1 MASTTGNIFIFNEN
15 YRGLANRTR
24 PDFLL
29 INRSHKCDLGES
41 TLKLHWLIPGTFLTV
56 SMLSSPADAAKLK
69 SWNFDANQN
78 SLEFNTDAAVQPKA
92 QLIFNPTRVVIDLPG
107 VKFGRPQ
114 LKKPVGG
121 AIRTVRIGQFD
132 PKTTRMVV
140 ELSPGYTLDP
150 NQIKFEGISPSRW
163 RVKLPSP
170 QLENAQVEEKAIYSV
185 VRTSNP
191 VPSNTSNSNNN
202 QTVIKTAQ
210 GTAQIERVLPTGDGF
225 FVRTSGG
232 KPSGVRVSRS
242 SKEIINVDVSGAR
255 LSPNLPRNEFPMNR
269 FGVKGVEFKQ
279 LNSTTAR
286 IVLRVNQNSPNWRAS
301 VSSFGGVVLLPNGA
315 VSNSPVISNPNPPVN
330 RPISSPPPSVSVNTS
345 NTSLAQIKS
354 VELDN
359 NGKELV
365 VKANKSLSGST
376 SGWDKTTA
384 MYRILIPN
392 ARLASSVKGPD
403 FKPNSSVLRVRMRQQ
418 DANTVAIYILPA
430 SRVNFGRLN
439 VRGDK
444 LSLPLQRTTAVRP
457 PVVLPPI
464 PQPNPVAGKKPAPV
478 TSKPKPNPIRKPAPT
493 GKIVVMIDPGHG
505 GKDPGAIGIGGLREK
520 DVILP
525 ISKKVAEILRKN
537 GVNAVLTRNTDYFVS
552 LKGRVVMAE
561 RRDADLFVSIHANS
575 MGLSR
580 PDINGLEMYYYNS
593 GKRLADAVRK
603 GITRK
608 VKIRD
613 RGTRRARF
621 YVLRKTSMPAIL
633 VETGYVTG
641 REDAVKLKQGWFR
654 NQMAEGIADGILRYL
669 KRK

>member
-1 MASTTGNIFIFNEN
+1 M
-15 YRGLANRTR
+15 
-24 PDFLL
+24 
-29 INRSHKCDLGES
+29 
-41 TLKLHWLIPGTFLTV
+41 KLHWLIPGTFLTV
-56 SMLSSPADAAKLK
+56 SLLSSPADAAKLK
-69 SWNFDANQN
+69 SWDFDANQN

-92 QLIFNPTRVVIDLPG
+92 QLIFGPTRVVIDLPG
-107 VKFGRPQ
+107 VEFGRPQ
-114 LKKPVGG
+114 LRKPVGG
-121 AIRTVRIGQFD
+121 AIKSVRIGQFD
-132 PKTTRMVV
+132 PETTRMVV

-163 RVKLPSP
+163 KVKLPQP
-170 QLENAQVEEKAIYSV
+170 QLEKAEVEEKSIYSV
-185 VRTSNP
+185 VRTSNT
-191 VPSNTSNSNNN
+191 VPSNTSNNN

-232 KPSGVRVSRS
+232 KPSGVTVDRTG
-242 SKEIINVDVSGAR
+242 KEFINVDISGAR
-255 LSPNLPRNEFPMNR
+255 LSSNLPRNEFPMNR

-286 IVLRVNQNSPNWRAS
+286 ITLRVNKNSPNWRS
-301 VSSFGGVVLLPNGA
+301 SISSFGGVVLLPNGP
-315 VSNSPVISNPNPPVN
+315 VSNLPTNSNPSPSVNQPISAPPPVAS
-330 RPISSPPPSVSVNTS
+330 ISTSVAEIN
-345 NTSLAQIKS
+345 S
-354 VELDN
+354 VELDD
-359 NGKELV
+359 NGKRLV

-376 SGWDKTTA
+376 SGWDKTSA

-392 ARLASSVKGPD
+392 ARLAPSIKGPD

-430 SRVNFGRLN
+430 SQVSFGRLD

-444 LSLPLQRTTAVRP
+444 LSLLLQRTNAVKP

-464 PQPNPVAGKKPAPV
+464 PQPNPIAGAKPRPVPVPAPA
-478 TSKPKPNPIRKPAPT
+478 KPKPNPAPKPAPT
-493 GKIVVMIDPGHG
+493 GRIVVMIDPGHG

-525 ISKKVAEILRKN
+525 ISQKVAEILQKN

-552 LKGRVVMAE
+552 LQGRVVLSE
-561 RRDADLFVSIHANS
+561 KRDADLFVSIHANS
-575 MGLSR
+575 LGLSR
-580 PDINGLEMYYYNS
+580 PDISGLEVYYYDS
-593 GKRLADAVRK
+593 GKGLADAVRR
-603 GITRK
+603 GIIAK
-608 VKIRD
+608 VKVKD
-613 RGTRRARF
+613 RGIRRARF

-641 REDAVKLKQGWFR
+641 RDDAAKLKQTWYR

>member
-1 MASTTGNIFIFNEN
+1 M
-15 YRGLANRTR
+15 
-24 PDFLL
+24 
-29 INRSHKCDLGES
+29 
-41 TLKLHWLIPGTFLTV
+41 KLHWLIPGTFLTV
-56 SMLSSPADAAKLK
+56 SLLSSPADAAKLK
-69 SWNFDANQN
+69 SWDFDANQN

-92 QLIFNPTRVVIDLPG
+92 QLIFGPTRVVIDLPG
-107 VKFGRPQ
+107 VEFGRSQ
-114 LKKPVGG
+114 LRKPVGG
-121 AIRTVRIGQFD
+121 AIKSVRIGQFD
-132 PKTTRMVV
+132 PETTRMVV

-163 RVKLPSP
+163 KVKLPQP
-170 QLENAQVEEKAIYSV
+170 QLEKAEVEEKSIYSV
-185 VRTSNP
+185 VRTSNT
-191 VPSNTSNSNNN
+191 VPSNTSNNN

-232 KPSGVRVSRS
+232 KPSGVTVDRTG
-242 SKEIINVDVSGAR
+242 KEFINVDISGAR
-255 LSPNLPRNEFPMNR
+255 LSSNLPRNEFPMNR

-286 IVLRVNQNSPNWRAS
+286 ITLRVNKNSPNWRS
-301 VSSFGGVVLLPNGA
+301 SISSFGGVVLLPNGS
-315 VSNSPVISNPNPPVN
+315 VSNLPTNSNPSPSVNKPISAPPPVAS
-330 RPISSPPPSVSVNTS
+330 ISKSVAEIN
-345 NTSLAQIKS
+345 S
-354 VELDN
+354 VELDD
-359 NGKELV
+359 NGKRLV

-376 SGWDKTTA
+376 SGWDKTSA

-392 ARLASSVKGPD
+392 ARLAPSIKGPD

-430 SRVNFGRLN
+430 SQVSFGRLD

-444 LSLPLQRTTAVRP
+444 LSLLLQRTNAVKP

-464 PQPNPVAGKKPAPV
+464 PRPNPIAGAKPRPVPVPAPA
-478 TSKPKPNPIRKPAPT
+478 KPKPKPAAKPKPAPT
-493 GKIVVMIDPGHG
+493 GRIVVMIDPGHG

-552 LKGRVVMAE
+552 LKGRVVMSE

-580 PDINGLEMYYYNS
+580 PDINGLEVYYYNS
-593 GKRLADAVRK
+593 GKSLADAVRK

-613 RGTRRARF
+613 RGIRRARF

-641 REDAVKLKQGWFR
+641 REDASKLKQTSFR

>member
-1 MASTTGNIFIFNEN
+1 M
-15 YRGLANRTR
+15 
-24 PDFLL
+24 
-29 INRSHKCDLGES
+29 
-41 TLKLHWLIPGTFLTV
+41 KLHWLIPGTFLTV
-56 SMLSSPADAAKLK
+56 SLLSSPADAAKLK
-69 SWNFDANQN
+69 SWDFDASQN

-92 QLIFNPTRVVIDLPG
+92 QLIFSPTRVVIDLPG
-107 VKFGRPQ
+107 VQFNRPQ

-121 AIRTVRIGQFD
+121 AIRSVRIGQFD

-163 RVKLPSP
+163 KVKLPQP
-170 QLENAQVEEKAIYSV
+170 QLEQAQVEEKSIYSV
-185 VRTSNP
+185 VRTSNTAP
-191 VPSNTSNSNNN
+191 TNTSNTVVRASNTAPTNTSNTVVRASNTTPANTSNSN

-210 GTAQIERVLPTGDGF
+210 GKAQIERVLPTGDGF

-232 KPSGVRVSRS
+232 KPSGVKVNRS
-242 SKEIINVDVSGAR
+242 GREFINVDISGAT
-255 LSPNLPRNEFPMNR
+255 LSSNLPRNEFPMNR
-269 FGVKGVEFKQ
+269 FGVRGVEFKQ
-279 LNSTTAR
+279 LSSTTAR
-286 IVLRVNQNSPNWRAS
+286 IILRVNPNSPNWRAS
-301 VSSFGGVVLLPNGA
+301 ISSFGGVVLLPNGS
-315 VSNSPVISNPNPPVN
+315 VSKSPVIRNPSPPANKPISAPPPVAS
-330 RPISSPPPSVSVNTS
+330 INTS
-345 NTSLAQIKS
+345 NTSVAEIKS
-354 VELDN
+354 VELDD
-359 NGKELV
+359 NGKKLV

-376 SGWDKTTA
+376 AGWDKATA

-392 ARLASSVKGPD
+392 ARLAPSVKGPD
-403 FKPNSSVLRVRMRQQ
+403 FKPSSSVLRVRMRQQ
-418 DANTVAIYILPA
+418 NANTVAIYILPA
-430 SRVNFGRLN
+430 SRVNFGRLD

-444 LSLPLQRTTAVRP
+444 LSLGLQRSTSAVRP

-464 PQPNPVAGKKPAPV
+464 PQPNPAPGSKPVPAPKPKPAP
-478 TSKPKPNPIRKPAPT
+478 KPTPA
-493 GKIVVMIDPGHG
+493 GRVIVMIDPGHG
-505 GKDPGAIGIGGLREK
+505 GKDPGAIGISGLKEK

-552 LKGRVVMAE
+552 LKGRVVMSE
-561 RRDADLFVSIHANS
+561 RRNADLFVSIHANS

-580 PDINGLEMYYYNS
+580 PDINGLEVYYYNS

-603 GITRK
+603 SITRK

-613 RGTRRARF
+613 RGIRRARF

-641 REDAVKLKQGWFR
+641 REDAPRLKQNWYR

-669 KRK
+669 KRR

>member
-1 MASTTGNIFIFNEN
+1 
-15 YRGLANRTR
+15 
-24 PDFLL
+24 
-29 INRSHKCDLGES
+29 
-41 TLKLHWLIPGTFLTV
+41 LKLHWLIPGTFLTV
-56 SMLSSPADAAKLK
+56 SLLSSPADAAKLK
-69 SWNFDANQN
+69 SWDFDANQN

-92 QLIFNPTRVVIDLPG
+92 QLIFGPTRVVIDLPG
-107 VKFGRPQ
+107 VEFGRPQ

-121 AIRTVRIGQFD
+121 AIKTIRIGQFD
-132 PKTTRMVV
+132 PETTRMVV

-163 RVKLPSP
+163 KVKLPQP
-170 QLENAQVEEKAIYSV
+170 QLERAEVEEKSIYSV
-185 VRTSNP
+185 VRTSNTA
-191 VPSNTSNSNNN
+191 PSNTSTNSN

-225 FVRTSGG
+225 FVRTSGR
-232 KPSGVRVSRS
+232 KPSGVKVNRS
-242 SKEIINVDVSGAR
+242 GKEFINVDISGAR
-255 LSPNLPRNEFPMNR
+255 LSSNLPRNEFPMNR

-286 IVLRVNQNSPNWRAS
+286 ITLRVNQNSPNWRS
-301 VSSFGGVVLLPNGA
+301 SISSFGGVVLLPNGS
-315 VSNSPVISNPNPPVN
+315 VSNLPTNSNPSPPANQPISAPPPVAS
-330 RPISSPPPSVSVNTS
+330 ISTSSV
-345 NTSLAQIKS
+345 AEIKS
-354 VELDN
+354 VELDD
-359 NGKELV
+359 NGKELI

-376 SGWDKTTA
+376 SGWDKATA

-403 FKPNSSVLRVRMRQQ
+403 FKANSSVLRVRMRQQ
-418 DANTVAIYILPA
+418 NANTVAIYILPA
-430 SRVNFGRLN
+430 SKVSFGRLD

-444 LSLPLQRTTAVRP
+444 LSLSLQRTNAVRP

-464 PQPNPVAGKKPAPV
+464 PQPNPVAGAKPRPVPVPAPA
-478 TSKPKPNPIRKPAPT
+478 KPKPNPAPKPAPT
-493 GKIVVMIDPGHG
+493 GRIVVMIDPGHG

-525 ISKKVAEILRKN
+525 ISQKVAEILRKN
-537 GVNAVLTRNTDYFVS
+537 GVNAVLTRNSDFFVS
-552 LKGRVVMAE
+552 LQGRVVMSE

-580 PDINGLEMYYYNS
+580 PDINGLEVYYYDS
-593 GKRLADAVRK
+593 GKGLADAVRK
-603 GITRK
+603 GITQK

-613 RGTRRARF
+613 RGIRRARF

-641 REDAVKLKQGWFR
+641 REDASKLKQTSFR

-669 KRK
+669 KRR

>member
-1 MASTTGNIFIFNEN
+1 M
-15 YRGLANRTR
+15 
-24 PDFLL
+24 
-29 INRSHKCDLGES
+29 
-41 TLKLHWLIPGTFLTV
+41 KLHWLIPGTFLTV
-56 SMLSSPADAAKLK
+56 SLLSSPADAAKLK
-69 SWNFDANQN
+69 SWDFDANQN

-107 VKFGRPQ
+107 VEFGRPQ
-114 LKKPVGG
+114 LKKSVGG
-121 AIRTVRIGQFD
+121 AVRSVRIGQFD

-170 QLENAQVEEKAIYSV
+170 QLERANSEEKSIYSV
-185 VRTSNP
+185 VRTSNTS
-191 VPSNTSNSNNN
+191 PSNTSNSN

-232 KPSGVRVSRS
+232 KPSAVKVNRNG
-242 SKEIINVDVSGAR
+242 KEFINVDISGAR

-269 FGVKGVEFKQ
+269 FGVRGVEFKQ

-286 IVLRVNQNSPNWRAS
+286 IILRVDKNSPNWRGS
-301 VSSFGGVVLLPNGA
+301 ISSFGGIVLLPNGP
-315 VSNSPVISNPNPPVN
+315 VSRSPINSNPSPSVNP
-330 RPISSPPPSVSVNTS
+330 PISSPPPVASINSSV
-345 NTSLAQIKS
+345 AEIKS

-359 NGKELV
+359 SGNKLV

-376 SGWDKTTA
+376 SGWDRTTA

-392 ARLASSVKGPD
+392 ARLASSVKGPN
-403 FKPNSSVLRVRMRQQ
+403 FKPNSSVLRVRIRQQ

-430 SRVNFGRLN
+430 SRVSFGRLD
-439 VRGDK
+439 VRGDRI
-444 LSLPLQRTTAVRP
+444 SLPLQRTSAVRP
-457 PVVLPPI
+457 PVILPPI
-464 PQPNPVAGKKPAPV
+464 PQPNPVAGSKPVPVPPKPKPKPAP
-478 TSKPKPNPIRKPAPT
+478 KPAPR
-493 GKIVVMIDPGHG
+493 GRVIVMIDPGHG

-537 GVNAVLTRNTDYFVS
+537 GVNAVLTRNSDFFVS

-575 MGLSR
+575 LGLSR
-580 PDINGLEMYYYNS
+580 PDINGLEVYYYNS

-608 VKIRD
+608 VKVRD
-613 RGTRRARF
+613 RGIRRARF

-641 REDAVKLKQGWFR
+641 REDAAKLKQTWYR
-654 NQMAEGIADGILRYL
+654 NKMAEGIADGILRYL

>member
-1 MASTTGNIFIFNEN
+1 M
-15 YRGLANRTR
+15 
-24 PDFLL
+24 
-29 INRSHKCDLGES
+29 
-41 TLKLHWLIPGTFLTV
+41 KLHWLIPGTFLTV
-56 SMLSSPADAAKLK
+56 SLLSSPADAAKLK
-69 SWNFDANQN
+69 SWDFDANQN

-92 QLIFNPTRVVIDLPG
+92 QLIFGPTRVVIDLPG
-107 VKFGRPQ
+107 VEFGRSQ
-114 LKKPVGG
+114 LRKPVGG
-121 AIRTVRIGQFD
+121 AIKSVRIGQFD
-132 PKTTRMVV
+132 PETTRMVV

-163 RVKLPSP
+163 KVKLPQP
-170 QLENAQVEEKAIYSV
+170 QLEKAEVEEKSIYSV
-185 VRTSNP
+185 IRTSNT
-191 VPSNTSNSNNN
+191 VPSNTVLSNTSSSN

-232 KPSGVRVSRS
+232 KPSGVRVNRS
-242 SKEIINVDVSGAR
+242 SKELIEVDISGATF
-255 LSPNLPRNEFPMNR
+255 SSSLPRNEFPMNR

-286 IVLRVNQNSPNWRAS
+286 ITLRVNENSPDWRS
-301 VSSFGGVVLLPNGA
+301 SISSFGGVVLLPNGP
-315 VSNSPVISNPNPPVN
+315 VSNSPTKSNPSPSVNQPISAPPPVAS
-330 RPISSPPPSVSVNTS
+330 ISKSRAEIN
-345 NTSLAQIKS
+345 S
-354 VELDN
+354 VELDD
-359 NGKELV
+359 NGKNLV

-376 SGWDKTTA
+376 SGWDKTSA

-392 ARLASSVKGPD
+392 ARLAPSVKGPD
-403 FKPNSSVLRVRMRQQ
+403 FKPNSSVLRVRMRQE

-430 SRVNFGRLN
+430 SQITFGRLD

-444 LSLPLQRTTAVRP
+444 LSLDLQRSNAVKP

-464 PQPNPVAGKKPAPV
+464 PQPNPIASSKPTPVPVPAPAKPKPQPAPKPKPAPNGQV
-478 TSKPKPNPIRKPAPT
+478 L
-493 GKIVVMIDPGHG
+493 VMIDPGHG

-525 ISKKVAEILRKN
+525 ISQKVAEILRKN

-552 LKGRVVMAE
+552 LQGRVVLSE

-575 MGLSR
+575 LGLSR
-580 PDINGLEMYYYNS
+580 PDINGLEVYYYNS
-593 GKRLADAVRK
+593 GKGLADTVRRS
-603 GITRK
+603 ITQK
-608 VKIRD
+608 VKIKD
-613 RGTRRARF
+613 RGIRQARF

-641 REDAVKLKQGWFR
+641 RDDAANLSQTSYR

>member
-1 MASTTGNIFIFNEN
+1 M
-15 YRGLANRTR
+15 
-24 PDFLL
+24 
-29 INRSHKCDLGES
+29 
-41 TLKLHWLIPGTFLTV
+41 KLHWLIPGTFLTV
-56 SMLSSPADAAKLK
+56 SLLSSPADAAKLK

-140 ELSPGYTLDP
+140 ELSQGYTLDP

-185 VRTSNP
+185 VRTGNT
-191 VPSNTSNSNNN
+191 VPNNTSTSNSNN

-225 FVRTSGG
+225 FVRMSGG
-232 KPSGVRVSRS
+232 KPSGVKINRS
-242 SKEIINVDVSGAR
+242 GKEIINVDVSGAR

-286 IVLRVNQNSPNWRAS
+286 IILRVNKNSPNWRAS

-315 VSNSPVISNPNPPVN
+315 ISSSPVIKTNPNPPAN
-330 RPISSPPPSVSVNTS
+330 RPISSTPPPRVSVNTS
-345 NTSLAQIKS
+345 LAEIKS

-365 VKANKSLSGST
+365 VKANKALSGST
-376 SGWDKTTA
+376 SGWDRATA

-444 LSLPLQRTTAVRP
+444 LSLSLQRTTAVRP

-478 TSKPKPNPIRKPAPT
+478 TRKPSPT
-493 GKIVVMIDPGHG
+493 PVRKPPAGRVVVMIDPGHG
-505 GKDPGAIGIGGLREK
+505 GKDPGAVGIGGLKEK

-537 GVNAVLTRNTDYFVS
+537 GVNAVLTRNSDFFVS
-552 LKGRVVMAE
+552 LKGRVNMAE
-561 RRDADLFVSIHANS
+561 RRSADLFVSIHANS

-580 PDINGLEMYYYNS
+580 PDINGLEVYYYNS
-593 GKRLADAVRK
+593 GKRLADTVRK
-603 GITRK
+603 DITRK

-613 RGTRRARF
+613 RGIRRARF

>member
-1 MASTTGNIFIFNEN
+1 M
-15 YRGLANRTR
+15 
-24 PDFLL
+24 
-29 INRSHKCDLGES
+29 
-41 TLKLHWLIPGTFLTV
+41 KLHWLIPGTFLTV
-56 SMLSSPADAAKLK
+56 SLLSSPADAAKLK
-69 SWNFDANQN
+69 SWDFDANQN

-92 QLIFNPTRVVIDLPG
+92 QLIFSPTRVVIDLPG
-107 VKFGRPQ
+107 VEFGRPQ

-121 AIRTVRIGQFD
+121 AIKTVRIGQFD

-163 RVKLPSP
+163 KVKLPQP
-170 QLENAQVEEKAIYSV
+170 QLEKAQVEEKSIYSV
-185 VRTSNP
+185 VRTGNTTS
-191 VPSNTSNSNNN
+191 SNTSNSVVRTSNSPPTNTSNSN

-232 KPSGVRVSRS
+232 KPSGVRVYRIG
-242 SKEIINVDVSGAR
+242 KKFINVDISGAR
-255 LSPNLPRNEFPMNR
+255 LSSSLPRNEFPMNR

-279 LNSTTAR
+279 VSSTTAR
-286 IVLRVNQNSPNWRAS
+286 ITLRVNQNSPNWRAS
-301 VSSFGGVVLLPNGA
+301 VSSFGGVVLLPNGS
-315 VSNSPVISNPNPPVN
+315 VSNLPTNSNPSPVINQ
-330 RPISSPPPSVSVNTS
+330 PISSPPPVASISTSSV
-345 NTSLAQIKS
+345 AEIKS
-354 VELDN
+354 VELDD
-359 NGKELV
+359 NGKQLV

-392 ARLASSVKGPD
+392 ARLAPSVKGPD

-418 DANTVAIYILPA
+418 NANTVAIYVLPA
-430 SRVNFGRLN
+430 SQVSFGRLN

-444 LSLPLQRTTAVRP
+444 LSLLLQRSTNAVRP

-464 PQPNPVAGKKPAPV
+464 PRPNPVAGAKPRPVPVPAPA
-478 TSKPKPNPIRKPAPT
+478 KPKPNPAPRPAPT
-493 GKIVVMIDPGHG
+493 GRIVVMIDPGHG
-505 GKDPGAIGIGGLREK
+505 GKDPGAIGIRGLREK

-552 LKGRVVMAE
+552 LKGRVVMSE

-580 PDINGLEMYYYNS
+580 PDINGLEVYYYNS

-613 RGTRRARF
+613 RGIRRARF

-641 REDAVKLKQGWFR
+641 REDAAKLKQTSFR

-669 KRK
+669 KRR

>member
-1 MASTTGNIFIFNEN
+1 M
-15 YRGLANRTR
+15 
-24 PDFLL
+24 
-29 INRSHKCDLGES
+29 
-41 TLKLHWLIPGTFLTV
+41 KLHWLIPGTFLTV
-56 SMLSSPADAAKLK
+56 SLLSSPADAAKLK

-140 ELSPGYTLDP
+140 ELSQGYTLDP

-185 VRTSNP
+185 VRTGNTTPTNTS
-191 VPSNTSNSNNN
+191 TSNSNN
-202 QTVIKTAQ
+202 QTVIKTARGT

-232 KPSGVRVSRS
+232 KPSGVKINRS
-242 SKEIINVDVSGAR
+242 GKEIINVDVSGAR

-286 IVLRVNQNSPNWRAS
+286 IILRVNKNSPNWRAS

-315 VSNSPVISNPNPPVN
+315 VSSSPVINTNPNPPAN
-330 RPISSPPPSVSVNTS
+330 RPISSTPPPRVSVNTS
-345 NTSLAQIKS
+345 VAEIKS

-365 VKANKSLSGST
+365 VKANKALSGST
-376 SGWDKTTA
+376 SGWDRATA

-392 ARLASSVKGPD
+392 ARLSSSVKGPN
-403 FKPNSSVLRVRMRQQ
+403 FKPDSSVLRVLMRQQ

-439 VRGDK
+439 ARGDK
-444 LSLPLQRTTAVRP
+444 LSLSLQRTTAVRP

-464 PQPNPVAGKKPAPV
+464 PRPNPVAG
-478 TSKPKPNPIRKPAPT
+478 SKPKPVAKPNPVRKPTPT
-493 GKIVVMIDPGHG
+493 GRVVVMIDPGHG

-537 GVNAVLTRNTDYFVS
+537 GVNAVLTRNSDFFVS
-552 LKGRVVMAE
+552 LKGRVNMAE
-561 RRDADLFVSIHANS
+561 RRNADLFVSIHANS

-580 PDINGLEMYYYNS
+580 PDINGLEVYYYNS
-593 GKRLADAVRK
+593 GKRLADTVRK

-613 RGTRRARF
+613 RGIRRARF

-641 REDAVKLKQGWFR
+641 REDANKLKQNWFR

>member
-1 MASTTGNIFIFNEN
+1 M
-15 YRGLANRTR
+15 
-24 PDFLL
+24 
-29 INRSHKCDLGES
+29 
-41 TLKLHWLIPGTFLTV
+41 KLHWLIPGTFLTV
-56 SMLSSPADAAKLK
+56 SLLSSPADAAKLE
-69 SWNFDANQN
+69 SWDFDANQN

-114 LKKPVGG
+114 LKKSVGG
-121 AIRTVRIGQFD
+121 AVRSVRIGQFN

-170 QLENAQVEEKAIYSV
+170 QLERANFEEKNIYSV
-185 VRTSNP
+185 VRTSNTL
-191 VPSNTSNSNNN
+191 PSNPSNNN

-232 KPSGVRVSRS
+232 KPSAVKINRDG
-242 SKEIINVDVSGAR
+242 KEFINVDISGAR

-279 LNSTTAR
+279 LNLTTAR
-286 IVLRVNQNSPNWRAS
+286 IILRVNKNSPNWRGS
-301 VSSFGGVVLLPNGA
+301 ISSFGGIVLLPNGS
-315 VSNSPVISNPNPPVN
+315 VSSSPITSNLSPSVNP
-330 RPISSPPPSVSVNTS
+330 PISSPPPVASINSSV
-345 NTSLAQIKS
+345 AEIKS
-354 VELDN
+354 VELDD
-359 NGKELV
+359 NGNKLV

-376 SGWDKTTA
+376 SGWDRTTA

-403 FKPNSSVLRVRMRQQ
+403 FKPNSSVLRVRIRQQ

-430 SRVNFGRLN
+430 SRVNFGRLD
-439 VRGDK
+439 VRGDRI
-444 LSLPLQRTTAVRP
+444 SLPLQRTRAVRP
-457 PVVLPPI
+457 PVILPPI
-464 PQPNPVAGKKPAPV
+464 PQPNPVAGSKPAPV
-478 TSKPKPNPIRKPAPT
+478 PSKPKPTPSPRPAPR
-493 GKIVVMIDPGHG
+493 GQLVVMIDPGHG
-505 GKDPGAIGIGGLREK
+505 GKDPGAIGISGLREK

-537 GVNAVLTRNTDYFVS
+537 GVNAVLTRNSDFFVS
-552 LKGRVVMAE
+552 LKGRVNMAE

-580 PDINGLEMYYYNS
+580 PDINGLEVYYYNS
-593 GKRLADAVRK
+593 GKRLADTVRK

-608 VKIRD
+608 VRIRD
-613 RGTRRARF
+613 RGIRRARF

-641 REDAVKLKQGWFR
+641 REDAAKLKQTWFR

>member
-1 MASTTGNIFIFNEN
+1 
-15 YRGLANRTR
+15 
-24 PDFLL
+24 
-29 INRSHKCDLGES
+29 
-41 TLKLHWLIPGTFLTV
+41 LKLHWLIPGTFLTV
-56 SMLSSPADAAKLK
+56 SLLSSPADAAKLK

-185 VRTSNP
+185 VRTGNTL
-191 VPSNTSNSNNN
+191 PSNTSTSNSNN
-202 QTVIKTAQ
+202 QTVIKTAQGTSQ

-232 KPSGVRVSRS
+232 KPSGVKINRS
-242 SKEIINVDVSGAR
+242 GKEIINVDVSGAR

-286 IVLRVNQNSPNWRAS
+286 IILRVNKNSPNWRAS

-315 VSNSPVISNPNPPVN
+315 VSSSPVIKTNPNPPVN
-330 RPISSPPPSVSVNTS
+330 RPISSTPPPRVSA
-345 NTSLAQIKS
+345 NTSLAEIKS

-365 VKANKSLSGST
+365 VKANKALSGST
-376 SGWDKTTA
+376 SGWDRATA

-444 LSLPLQRTTAVRP
+444 LSLSLQRTTAVRP

-464 PQPNPVAGKKPAPV
+464 PRPNPVAGKKPAPV
-478 TSKPKPNPIRKPAPT
+478 TSKPKPTPVRKPPA
-493 GKIVVMIDPGHG
+493 GGLVVMIDPGHG

-525 ISKKVAEILRKN
+525 ISKKVTEILRKN
-537 GVNAVLTRNTDYFVS
+537 GVNAVLTRNSDFFVS
-552 LKGRVVMAE
+552 LKGRVNMAE
-561 RRDADLFVSIHANS
+561 RRNADLFVSIHANS

-580 PDINGLEMYYYNS
+580 PDINGLEVYYYNS
-593 GKRLADAVRK
+593 GKRLADTVRK

-613 RGTRRARF
+613 RGIRRARF

-641 REDAVKLKQGWFR
+641 REDANKLKQNWFR

>member
-1 MASTTGNIFIFNEN
+1 M
-15 YRGLANRTR
+15 
-24 PDFLL
+24 
-29 INRSHKCDLGES
+29 
-41 TLKLHWLIPGTFLTV
+41 KLHWLIPGTFLTV
-56 SMLSSPADAAKLK
+56 SLLSSPADAAKLE
-69 SWNFDANQN
+69 SWDFDANQN

-92 QLIFNPTRVVIDLPG
+92 QLIFGPTRVVIDLPG
-107 VKFGRPQ
+107 VEFGRSQ

-121 AIRTVRIGQFD
+121 AIRSVRIGQFD
-132 PKTTRMVV
+132 PETTRMVV

-163 RVKLPSP
+163 KVKLPQP
-170 QLENAQVEEKAIYSV
+170 QLEKAEVEEKSIYSV
-185 VRTSNP
+185 IRTSNT
-191 VPSNTSNSNNN
+191 VASNTVASN

-232 KPSGVRVSRS
+232 KPSGVRVNRS
-242 SKEIINVDVSGAR
+242 SKELIEVDISGATF
-255 LSPNLPRNEFPMNR
+255 SSSLPRNEFPMNR

-286 IVLRVNQNSPNWRAS
+286 ITLRVNENSPNWRS
-301 VSSFGGVVLLPNGA
+301 SISSFGGVVLLPNGP
-315 VSNSPVISNPNPPVN
+315 VSNSPVSSNPSPSVNQPISAPPPVAS
-330 RPISSPPPSVSVNTS
+330 ISKSRAEIN
-345 NTSLAQIKS
+345 S
-354 VELDN
+354 VELDD
-359 NGKELV
+359 NGKKLV

-376 SGWDKTTA
+376 SGWDKTSA

-392 ARLASSVKGPD
+392 ARLAPSVKGPD
-403 FKPNSSVLRVRMRQQ
+403 FKPNSSVLRVRMRQE

-430 SRVNFGRLN
+430 SQITFGRLD

-444 LSLPLQRTTAVRP
+444 LSLDLQRSNAVKP

-464 PQPNPVAGKKPAPV
+464 PQPNPIAGSKPRPVPVPAPA
-478 TSKPKPNPIRKPAPT
+478 KPKPDPAPKPKPAPT
-493 GKIVVMIDPGHG
+493 GQVLVMIDPGHG

-525 ISKKVAEILRKN
+525 ISQKVAEILRKN
-537 GVNAVLTRNTDYFVS
+537 GVNAVLTRNSDYFVS
-552 LKGRVVMAE
+552 LQGRVVMSD
-561 RRDADLFVSIHANS
+561 RDDADLFVSIHANS

-580 PDINGLEMYYYNS
+580 PDINGLEVYYYNS
-593 GKRLADAVRK
+593 GKGLADTVRRS
-603 GITRK
+603 ITQK
-608 VKIRD
+608 VKIKD
-613 RGTRRARF
+613 RGIRKARF

-641 REDAVKLKQGWFR
+641 REDAANLSQTSYR

-669 KRK
+669 KRR

>member
-1 MASTTGNIFIFNEN
+1 V
-15 YRGLANRTR
+15 
-24 PDFLL
+24 
-29 INRSHKCDLGES
+29 
-41 TLKLHWLIPGTFLTV
+41 KLHWLIPGTFLTV
-56 SMLSSPADAAKLK
+56 SLLSSPADAAKLK
-69 SWNFDANQN
+69 SWDFDANQN

-107 VKFGRPQ
+107 VEFGRPQ
-114 LKKPVGG
+114 LKKPIGG

-140 ELSPGYTLDP
+140 ELNSGYTLDP

-185 VRTSNP
+185 VRTGNTT
-191 VPSNTSNSNNN
+191 PSNTSNGN

-232 KPSGVRVSRS
+232 KPSGVRVNRS
-242 SKEIINVDVSGAR
+242 GKELINVDISGAR
-255 LSPNLPRNEFPMNR
+255 LSSNLPRNEFPMNR

-286 IVLRVNQNSPNWRAS
+286 ITLRVNNNSPNWRAS

-315 VSNSPVISNPNPPVN
+315 VSKSPISSNPNPPAN
-330 RPISSPPPSVSVNTS
+330 RPISSPSPPPRASFNKSV
-345 NTSLAQIKS
+345 AEIKS

-376 SGWDKTTA
+376 SGWDRATA

-392 ARLASSVKGPD
+392 ARLSSSVKGPK
-403 FKPNSSVLRVRMRQQ
+403 FKPDSSVLRVRMRQQ

-464 PQPNPVAGKKPAPV
+464 PQPNPIAGSKPKPI
-478 TSKPKPNPIRKPAPT
+478 TPKPKPNPVRKPAPS
-493 GKIVVMIDPGHG
+493 GGVVVMIDPGHG

-552 LKGRVVMAE
+552 LKGRVVMSE
-561 RRDADLFVSIHANS
+561 RRKADLFVSIHANS

-580 PDINGLEMYYYNS
+580 PDINGLEVYYYNS
-593 GKRLADAVRK
+593 GKRLADVVRK

-613 RGTRRARF
+613 RGIRRARF

-641 REDAVKLKQGWFR
+641 REDATKLKQTWFR

>member
-1 MASTTGNIFIFNEN
+1 M
-15 YRGLANRTR
+15 
-24 PDFLL
+24 
-29 INRSHKCDLGES
+29 
-41 TLKLHWLIPGTFLTV
+41 KLHWLIPGTFLTV

-69 SWNFDANQN
+69 SWDFDANQN

-107 VKFGRPQ
+107 VEFGRPQ
-114 LKKPVGG
+114 LKKPIGG
-121 AIRTVRIGQFD
+121 AVRTVRIGQFD

-140 ELSPGYTLDP
+140 ELNPGYTLDP
-150 NQIKFEGISPSRW
+150 NKIKFEGISPSRW

-185 VRTSNP
+185 VRTGNTT
-191 VPSNTSNSNNN
+191 PSNTSNSN

-232 KPSGVRVSRS
+232 KPSTVRVNRS
-242 SKEIINVDVSGAR
+242 GQELINVDISGAR
-255 LSPNLPRNEFPMNR
+255 LSSNLPRNEFPMNR

-286 IVLRVNQNSPNWRAS
+286 ITLRVNKNSPNWRAS
-301 VSSFGGVVLLPNGA
+301 VSSFGGVVLLPNGPT
-315 VSNSPVISNPNPPVN
+315 SNSRVISSPNPPVN
-330 RPISSPPPSVSVNTS
+330 QPISSPSPPPSASVNKS
-345 NTSLAQIKS
+345 VAQIKS
-354 VELDN
+354 VELDD
-359 NGKELV
+359 NGQKLV

-376 SGWDKTTA
+376 SGWDRATA

-392 ARLASSVKGPD
+392 ARLASSVKGPQ

-418 DANTVAIYILPA
+418 DANTVAIYVLPA
-430 SRVNFGRLN
+430 SRVNFGRLD

-444 LSLPLQRTTAVRP
+444 LSLSLQRTSAARP
-457 PVVLPPI
+457 PVKLPPI
-464 PQPNPVAGKKPAPV
+464 PVPNPVAGKKPAPAP
-478 TSKPKPNPIRKPAPT
+478 SKPKPTPARKPTPR
-493 GKIVVMIDPGHG
+493 GGVVVMIDPGHG
-505 GKDPGAIGIGGLREK
+505 GKDPGAIGISGLREK

-552 LKGRVVMAE
+552 LKGRVVMSE

-580 PDINGLEMYYYNS
+580 PDINGLEVYYYNS

-603 GITRK
+603 SITRK

-613 RGTRRARF
+613 RGIRRARF

-641 REDAVKLKQGWFR
+641 REDAAKLKQTWFR
-654 NQMAEGIADGILRYL
+654 NKMAEGIADGILRYL

>member
-1 MASTTGNIFIFNEN
+1 M
-15 YRGLANRTR
+15 
-24 PDFLL
+24 
-29 INRSHKCDLGES
+29 
-41 TLKLHWLIPGTFLTV
+41 KLHWLIPGTFLTV
-56 SMLSSPADAAKLK
+56 SLLSSPADAAKLK
-69 SWNFDANQN
+69 SWDFDANQN

-92 QLIFNPTRVVIDLPG
+92 QLIFSPTRVVIDLPG
-107 VKFGRPQ
+107 VEFGRPQ

-121 AIRTVRIGQFD
+121 AIKSVRIGQFD
-132 PKTTRMVV
+132 PETTRMVV

-163 RVKLPSP
+163 KVKLPQP
-170 QLENAQVEEKAIYSV
+170 QLEKAEVQEKSIYSV
-185 VRTSNP
+185 VRTSDTVPSNT
-191 VPSNTSNSNNN
+191 VPSNTSKNN

-232 KPSGVRVSRS
+232 KPSAVTVDRS
-242 SKEIINVDVSGAR
+242 GKEFINVDISGAR
-255 LSPNLPRNEFPMNR
+255 LSSNLPRNEFPMNR

-286 IVLRVNQNSPNWRAS
+286 ITLRVNQNSPNWRS
-301 VSSFGGVVLLPNGA
+301 SISSFGGVVLLPNGS
-315 VSNSPVISNPNPPVN
+315 VSNLPTNSNPSTVINQ
-330 RPISSPPPSVSVNTS
+330 PISSPPPVASISTSSVAEIN
-345 NTSLAQIKS
+345 S
-354 VELDN
+354 VELDD
-359 NGKELV
+359 NGNQLV

-418 DANTVAIYILPA
+418 NANTVAIYVLPA
-430 SRVNFGRLN
+430 SQVSFGRLD

-444 LSLPLQRTTAVRP
+444 LSLLLQRSTNAVRP

-464 PQPNPVAGKKPAPV
+464 PQPNPVAGAKPRPVPVPAPA
-478 TSKPKPNPIRKPAPT
+478 KPKPNPAPKPAT
-493 GKIVVMIDPGHG
+493 SGQVLVMIDPGHG

-525 ISKKVAEILRKN
+525 ISQKVAEILRKN

-552 LKGRVVMAE
+552 LQGRVVLSE

-580 PDINGLEMYYYNS
+580 PDINGLEVYYYDS
-593 GKRLADAVRK
+593 GKGLADAVRK
-603 GITRK
+603 GITGK

-613 RGTRRARF
+613 RGIRRARF

-641 REDAVKLKQGWFR
+641 REDASKLKQTSFR

>member
-1 MASTTGNIFIFNEN
+1 M
-15 YRGLANRTR
+15 
-24 PDFLL
+24 
-29 INRSHKCDLGES
+29 
-41 TLKLHWLIPGTFLTV
+41 KLHWLIPGTFLTV

-140 ELSPGYTLDP
+140 ELSQGYTLDP

-170 QLENAQVEEKAIYSV
+170 QLENAQVEQKAIYSV
-185 VRTSNP
+185 VRTGNTNTA
-191 VPSNTSNSNNN
+191 PSNTSSSNN

-232 KPSGVRVSRS
+232 KPSGVRVNRS
-242 SKEIINVDVSGAR
+242 GKEIINVDVSGAR

-286 IVLRVNQNSPNWRAS
+286 IVLRVNKNSPNWRAS

-315 VSNSPVISNPNPPVN
+315 VRNSPVNSNPNPPVN
-330 RPISSPPPSVSVNTS
+330 RPISSPPPSVSVNTPNTS
-345 NTSLAQIKS
+345 NTSLAEIKS
-354 VELDN
+354 VQLDN

-365 VKANKSLSGST
+365 VRANKSLSGST
-376 SGWDKTTA
+376 SGWDRATA

-392 ARLASSVKGPD
+392 ARLSSSVKGPD
-403 FKPNSSVLRVRMRQQ
+403 FKPDSSVLRVRMRQQ
-418 DANTVAIYILPA
+418 NANTVAIFILPA

-439 VRGDK
+439 VRGDN
-444 LSLPLQRTTAVRP
+444 LSLSLQRTTAVRP

-464 PQPNPVAGKKPAPV
+464 PRPNPVAG
-478 TSKPKPNPIRKPAPT
+478 SKPKPVAKPNPVRKPTPT
-493 GKIVVMIDPGHG
+493 GRVVVMIDPGHG

-537 GVNAVLTRNTDYFVS
+537 GVNAVLTRNSDFFVS
-552 LKGRVVMAE
+552 LKGRVNMAE

-580 PDINGLEMYYYNS
+580 PDINGLEVYYYNS
-593 GKRLADAVRK
+593 GKRLADVVRK

-613 RGTRRARF
+613 RGIRRARF

-654 NQMAEGIADGILRYL
+654 NQMAEGIADGILKYL
-669 KRK
+669 KRR

>member
-1 MASTTGNIFIFNEN
+1 M
-15 YRGLANRTR
+15 
-24 PDFLL
+24 
-29 INRSHKCDLGES
+29 
-41 TLKLHWLIPGTFLTV
+41 KLHWLIPGTFLTV
-56 SMLSSPADAAKLK
+56 SLLSSPADAAKLK
-69 SWNFDANQN
+69 SWDFDANQN

-92 QLIFNPTRVVIDLPG
+92 QLIFSPTRVVIDLPG
-107 VKFGRPQ
+107 VEFGRPQ

-121 AIRTVRIGQFD
+121 AIKTVRIGQFD

-163 RVKLPSP
+163 KVKLPQP
-170 QLENAQVEEKAIYSV
+170 QLEKAQVEEKSIYSV
-185 VRTSNP
+185 VRTGNTTS
-191 VPSNTSNSNNN
+191 SNTSNSVVRTSNSPPTNTSNSN

-232 KPSGVRVSRS
+232 KPSGVRVYRIG
-242 SKEIINVDVSGAR
+242 KKFINVDISGAR
-255 LSPNLPRNEFPMNR
+255 LSSSLPRNEFPMNR

-279 LNSTTAR
+279 VSSTTAR
-286 IVLRVNQNSPNWRAS
+286 ITLRVNQNSPNWRAS
-301 VSSFGGVVLLPNGA
+301 VSSFGGVVLLPNGS
-315 VSNSPVISNPNPPVN
+315 VSNLPTNSNPSPVINQ
-330 RPISSPPPSVSVNTS
+330 PISSPPPVASISTSSV
-345 NTSLAQIKS
+345 AEIKS
-354 VELDN
+354 VELDD
-359 NGKELV
+359 NGKQLV

-392 ARLASSVKGPD
+392 ARLAPSVKGPD

-418 DANTVAIYILPA
+418 NANTVAIYVLPA
-430 SRVNFGRLN
+430 SQVSFGRLN

-444 LSLPLQRTTAVRP
+444 LSLLLQRSTNAVRP

-464 PQPNPVAGKKPAPV
+464 PRPNPVAGAKPRPVPVPAPA
-478 TSKPKPNPIRKPAPT
+478 KPKPNPAPRPAPT
-493 GKIVVMIDPGHG
+493 GRIVVMIDPGHG
-505 GKDPGAIGIGGLREK
+505 GKDPGAIGIRGLREK

-552 LKGRVVMAE
+552 LKGRVVMSE

-580 PDINGLEMYYYNS
+580 PDINGLEVYYYNS

-613 RGTRRARF
+613 RGIRRARF

-641 REDAVKLKQGWFR
+641 REDAAKLKQTGFR

-669 KRK
+669 KRR

>member
-1 MASTTGNIFIFNEN
+1 M
-15 YRGLANRTR
+15 
-24 PDFLL
+24 
-29 INRSHKCDLGES
+29 
-41 TLKLHWLIPGTFLTV
+41 KLHWLIPGTFLTV
-56 SMLSSPADAAKLK
+56 SLLSSPADAAKLK

-140 ELSPGYTLDP
+140 ELSQGYTLDP

-185 VRTSNP
+185 VRTGNT
-191 VPSNTSNSNNN
+191 VPTNTSTSNSNN

-225 FVRTSGG
+225 FVRMSGG
-232 KPSGVRVSRS
+232 KPSGVKINRS
-242 SKEIINVDVSGAR
+242 GKEIINVDVSGAR

-286 IVLRVNQNSPNWRAS
+286 IILRVNRNSPSWRAS

-315 VSNSPVISNPNPPVN
+315 VSSSPVIKTNPNPPAN
-330 RPISSPPPSVSVNTS
+330 RPISSTPPPRVSVNTS
-345 NTSLAQIKS
+345 LAEIKS

-359 NGKELV
+359 NGKELI
-365 VKANKSLSGST
+365 VKANKALSGST
-376 SGWDKTTA
+376 SGWDRATA

-444 LSLPLQRTTAVRP
+444 LSLSLQRTTAVRP

-478 TSKPKPNPIRKPAPT
+478 TRKPSPT
-493 GKIVVMIDPGHG
+493 PVRKPPAGRVVVMIDPGHG
-505 GKDPGAIGIGGLREK
+505 GKDPGAVGIGGLKEK

-537 GVNAVLTRNTDYFVS
+537 GVNAVLTRNSDFFVS
-552 LKGRVVMAE
+552 LKGRVNMAE
-561 RRDADLFVSIHANS
+561 RRNADLFVSIHANS

-580 PDINGLEMYYYNS
+580 PDINGLEVYYYNS
-593 GKRLADAVRK
+593 GKRLADTVRK
-603 GITRK
+603 DITRK

-613 RGTRRARF
+613 RGIRRARF

>member
-1 MASTTGNIFIFNEN
+1 M
-15 YRGLANRTR
+15 
-24 PDFLL
+24 
-29 INRSHKCDLGES
+29 
-41 TLKLHWLIPGTFLTV
+41 KLHWLIPGTFLTV
-56 SMLSSPADAAKLK
+56 SLLSSPADAAKLK
-69 SWNFDANQN
+69 SWDFDANQN

-92 QLIFNPTRVVIDLPG
+92 QLIFGPTRVVIDLPG
-107 VKFGRPQ
+107 VEFGRPQ

-121 AIRTVRIGQFD
+121 AIKTVRIGQFD

-150 NQIKFEGISPSRW
+150 NKIKFEGISPSRW
-163 RVKLPSP
+163 KVKLPQP
-170 QLENAQVEEKAIYSV
+170 QLEKAQAEEKSIYSV
-185 VRTSNP
+185 VRTGNTVPSNT
-191 VPSNTSNSNNN
+191 VPSNTSNNNQKNN

-210 GTAQIERVLPTGDGF
+210 GTAQGKTQIERVLPTGDGF

-232 KPSGVRVSRS
+232 KPSGVRVNRS
-242 SKEIINVDVSGAR
+242 GKEFINVDISGATF
-255 LSPNLPRNEFPMNR
+255 SSNLPRNEFPMNR

-279 LNSTTAR
+279 LNSATAR
-286 IVLRVNQNSPNWRAS
+286 ITLRVNQNSPNWRAS
-301 VSSFGGVVLLPNGA
+301 VSSFGGIVLLPNGP
-315 VSNSPVISNPNPPVN
+315 VSKSPVIRNPSPPANQPISAPPPVASITKS
-330 RPISSPPPSVSVNTS
+330 RAEIS
-345 NTSLAQIKS
+345 S

-359 NGKELV
+359 NGKKLV
-365 VKANKSLSGST
+365 VKANRSLSGST
-376 SGWDKTTA
+376 SGWDKATA

-392 ARLASSVKGPD
+392 ARLAPSVKGPD

-430 SRVNFGRLN
+430 SKVSFGRLN
-439 VRGDK
+439 VQGDK
-444 LSLPLQRTTAVRP
+444 LSLDLQRTTSAVRP

-464 PQPNPVAGKKPAPV
+464 PRPNPIAGAKPRPVPVPAPAKPKPKPAP
-478 TSKPKPNPIRKPAPT
+478 KPTPT
-493 GKIVVMIDPGHG
+493 GRIVVMIDPGHG

-580 PDINGLEMYYYNS
+580 PDINGLEVYYYNS
-593 GKRLADAVRK
+593 GKGLADAVRK

-613 RGTRRARF
+613 RGIRRARF

-641 REDAVKLKQGWFR
+641 REDASKLKQTSFR

>member
-1 MASTTGNIFIFNEN
+1 M
-15 YRGLANRTR
+15 
-24 PDFLL
+24 
-29 INRSHKCDLGES
+29 
-41 TLKLHWLIPGTFLTV
+41 KLHWLIPGTFLTV
-56 SMLSSPADAAKLK
+56 SLLSSPADAAKLK
-69 SWNFDANQN
+69 SWDFDANQN

-92 QLIFNPTRVVIDLPG
+92 QLIFSPTRVVIDLPG
-107 VKFGRPQ
+107 VEFGRPQ

-121 AIRTVRIGQFD
+121 AIKSVRIGQFD
-132 PKTTRMVV
+132 PETTRMVV

-163 RVKLPSP
+163 KVKLPQP
-170 QLENAQVEEKAIYSV
+170 QLEKAEVQEKSIYSV
-185 VRTSNP
+185 VRTSDTVPSNT
-191 VPSNTSNSNNN
+191 VPSNTSKNN

-232 KPSGVRVSRS
+232 KPSAVTVDRS
-242 SKEIINVDVSGAR
+242 GKEFINVDISGAR
-255 LSPNLPRNEFPMNR
+255 LSSNLPRNEFPMNR

-286 IVLRVNQNSPNWRAS
+286 ITLRVNQNSPNWRS
-301 VSSFGGVVLLPNGA
+301 SISSFGGVVLLPNGS
-315 VSNSPVISNPNPPVN
+315 VSNLPTNSNPSTVINQ
-330 RPISSPPPSVSVNTS
+330 PISSPPPVASISTSSVAEIN
-345 NTSLAQIKS
+345 S
-354 VELDN
+354 VELDD
-359 NGKELV
+359 NGNQLV

-418 DANTVAIYILPA
+418 NANTVAIYVLPA
-430 SRVNFGRLN
+430 SQVSFGRLD

-444 LSLPLQRTTAVRP
+444 LSLLLQRSTNAVRP

-464 PQPNPVAGKKPAPV
+464 PQPNPVAGAKPRPVPVPAPA
-478 TSKPKPNPIRKPAPT
+478 KPKPNPAPKPAT
-493 GKIVVMIDPGHG
+493 SGQVLVMIDPGHG

-525 ISKKVAEILRKN
+525 ISQKVAEILRKN

-552 LKGRVVMAE
+552 LQGRVVLSE

-580 PDINGLEMYYYNS
+580 PDINGLEVYYYDS
-593 GKRLADAVRK
+593 GKGLADAVRK
-603 GITRK
+603 GITQK

-613 RGTRRARF
+613 RGIRRARF

-641 REDAVKLKQGWFR
+641 REDASKLKQTSFR

>member
-1 MASTTGNIFIFNEN
+1 
-15 YRGLANRTR
+15 
-24 PDFLL
+24 
-29 INRSHKCDLGES
+29 
-41 TLKLHWLIPGTFLTV
+41 LKLHWLIPGTFLTV
-56 SMLSSPADAAKLK
+56 SLLSSPADAAKLK
-69 SWNFDANQN
+69 SWDFDASQN

-92 QLIFNPTRVVIDLPG
+92 QLIFSPTRVVIDLPG
-107 VKFGRPQ
+107 VQFNRPQ

-121 AIRTVRIGQFD
+121 AIRSVRIGQFD

-163 RVKLPSP
+163 KVKLPQP

-185 VRTSNP
+185 VRTSNSAP
-191 VPSNTSNSNNN
+191 RNTSNTVVRTSNSAPKNTSNSS

-232 KPSGVRVSRS
+232 KPSGVKVNRS
-242 SKEIINVDVSGAR
+242 GKEFINVDISGAT
-255 LSPNLPRNEFPMNR
+255 LSSNLPRNEFPMNR
-269 FGVKGVEFKQ
+269 FGVSSVEFKQ

-286 IVLRVNQNSPNWRAS
+286 ITLRVNPNSPNWRAS

-315 VSNSPVISNPNPPVN
+315 VSKSPIRSNPRPPANQPISAPPPVAS
-330 RPISSPPPSVSVNTS
+330 INTS
-345 NTSLAQIKS
+345 IAEINS
-354 VELDN
+354 VELDHK
-359 NGKELV
+359 GKKLV

-392 ARLASSVKGPD
+392 ARLAPSVKGPD

-430 SRVNFGRLN
+430 SRVNFGRLD

-444 LSLPLQRTTAVRP
+444 LSLGLQRTTSAVKP

-464 PQPNPVAGKKPAPV
+464 P
-478 TSKPKPNPIRKPAPT
+478 KPNPIAGSRPTPLPVPAPSKPKTKPAPRPT
-493 GKIVVMIDPGHG
+493 PGRVIVMIDPGHG

-525 ISKKVAEILRKN
+525 VSKKVAEILRKN

-580 PDINGLEMYYYNS
+580 PDINGLEVYYYNS

-603 GITRK
+603 GINRK

-613 RGTRRARF
+613 RGIRRARF

-641 REDAVKLKQGWFR
+641 REDAAKLKQTWFR

>member
-1 MASTTGNIFIFNEN
+1 M
-15 YRGLANRTR
+15 
-24 PDFLL
+24 
-29 INRSHKCDLGES
+29 
-41 TLKLHWLIPGTFLTV
+41 KLHWLIPGTFLTV
-56 SMLSSPADAAKLK
+56 SLLSSPADAAKLK
-69 SWNFDANQN
+69 SWDFDANQN

-92 QLIFNPTRVVIDLPG
+92 QLIFSPTRVVIDLPG
-107 VKFGRPQ
+107 VEFGRPQ

-121 AIRTVRIGQFD
+121 AIKTVRIGQFD

-163 RVKLPSP
+163 KVKLPQP
-170 QLENAQVEEKAIYSV
+170 QLEKAQVEEKSIYSV
-185 VRTSNP
+185 VRTGNTT
-191 VPSNTSNSNNN
+191 PSNTSNSVVRTSNSPPTNTSNSN

-232 KPSGVRVSRS
+232 KPSGVRVYRIG
-242 SKEIINVDVSGAR
+242 KKFINVDISGAR
-255 LSPNLPRNEFPMNR
+255 LSSSLPRNEFPMNR

-279 LNSTTAR
+279 VSSTTAR
-286 IVLRVNQNSPNWRAS
+286 ITLRVNQNSPNWRAS
-301 VSSFGGVVLLPNGA
+301 VSSFGGVVLLPNGS
-315 VSNSPVISNPNPPVN
+315 VSNLPTNSNPSPVINQ
-330 RPISSPPPSVSVNTS
+330 PISSPPPVASISTSSV
-345 NTSLAQIKS
+345 AEIKS
-354 VELDN
+354 VELDD
-359 NGKELV
+359 NGKQLV

-392 ARLASSVKGPD
+392 ARLAPSVKGPD

-418 DANTVAIYILPA
+418 NANTVAIYVLPA
-430 SRVNFGRLN
+430 SQVSFGRLN

-444 LSLPLQRTTAVRP
+444 LSLLLQRSTNAVRP

-464 PQPNPVAGKKPAPV
+464 PRPNPVAGAKPRPVPVPAPA
-478 TSKPKPNPIRKPAPT
+478 KPKPNPAPRPAPT
-493 GKIVVMIDPGHG
+493 GRIVVMIDPGHG

-552 LKGRVVMAE
+552 LKGRVVMSE

-580 PDINGLEMYYYNS
+580 PDINGLEVYYYNS

-613 RGTRRARF
+613 RGIRRARF

-641 REDAVKLKQGWFR
+641 REDAAKLKQTGFR

-669 KRK
+669 KRR

>member
-1 MASTTGNIFIFNEN
+1 M
-15 YRGLANRTR
+15 
-24 PDFLL
+24 
-29 INRSHKCDLGES
+29 
-41 TLKLHWLIPGTFLTV
+41 KLHWLIPGTFLTV
-56 SMLSSPADAAKLK
+56 SLLSSPADAAKLK
-69 SWNFDANQN
+69 SWDFDANQN

-92 QLIFNPTRVVIDLPG
+92 QLIFGPTRVVIDLPG
-107 VKFGRPQ
+107 VEFGRPQ

-121 AIRTVRIGQFD
+121 AIKTIRIGQFD

-150 NQIKFEGISPSRW
+150 NKIKFEGISPSRW
-163 RVKLPSP
+163 KVKLPQP
-170 QLENAQVEEKAIYSV
+170 QLEKPQVEEKSIYSV
-185 VRTSNP
+185 VRTSNTVP
-191 VPSNTSNSNNN
+191 SKTLPSNTSNNNQNNN
-202 QTVIKTAQ
+202 QTVIKTAQGTAQ

-232 KPSGVRVSRS
+232 KPSGVRVNRS
-242 SKEIINVDVSGAR
+242 GKEFINVDISGATF
-255 LSPNLPRNEFPMNR
+255 SSNLPRNEFPMNR

-279 LNSTTAR
+279 LNSATAR
-286 IVLRVNQNSPNWRAS
+286 ITLRVNQNSPNWRAS
-301 VSSFGGVVLLPNGA
+301 VSSFGGIVLLPNGP
-315 VSNSPVISNPNPPVN
+315 VSKSPVIRNPSPPANQPISAPPPVAS
-330 RPISSPPPSVSVNTS
+330 ITKSQ
-345 NTSLAQIKS
+345 AQISS

-359 NGKELV
+359 NGKKLV
-365 VKANKSLSGST
+365 VKANRSLSGST
-376 SGWDKTTA
+376 SGWDKATA

-392 ARLASSVKGPD
+392 ARLAPSVKGPD

-430 SRVNFGRLN
+430 SKVSFGRLD

-444 LSLPLQRTTAVRP
+444 LSLDLQRTSSAVRP

-464 PQPNPVAGKKPAPV
+464 PRPNPIAGAKPRPVPVPVPAKPKPKPAP
-478 TSKPKPNPIRKPAPT
+478 KPTPT
-493 GKIVVMIDPGHG
+493 GRIIVMIDPGHG

-580 PDINGLEMYYYNS
+580 PDINGLEVYYYNS
-593 GKRLADAVRK
+593 GKRLADTVRK

-613 RGTRRARF
+613 RGIRRARF

-641 REDAVKLKQGWFR
+641 REDAGKLKQTWFR